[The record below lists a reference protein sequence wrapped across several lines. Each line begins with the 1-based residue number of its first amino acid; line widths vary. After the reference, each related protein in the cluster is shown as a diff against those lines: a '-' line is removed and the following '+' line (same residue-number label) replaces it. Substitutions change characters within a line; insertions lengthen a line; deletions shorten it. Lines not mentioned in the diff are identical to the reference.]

1 MSRRPAT
8 VRNIA
13 KNDWPTSANG
23 PAVIDGQSLAMHD
36 GLRPAE
42 PTTGNLDKFPG
53 RHSSERLQ

>member
-1 MSRRPAT
+1 MSPHPAT

-13 KNDWPTSANG
+13 KNDWPTSVNG